1 MMTVRPALRQAS
13 VVRQAST
20 MPAVGAVR
28 QASPVRQAS
37 TIPAVGARQRARASW
52 RARARRHQPAL
63 IGLGLITTGAGLV
76 PWLYVLAVTL
86 PARPVAWHWPAAW
99 VGLDA
104 MEATGLIS
112 TGLLL
117 WRGDGR
123 YRLTAAATAALLAT
137 DAWFD
142 VLTAPPGA
150 GRVTSVLMA
159 VCAEVP
165 AATACAW
172 LAVHEPGSDGRN
184 R

>member
-1 MMTVRPALRQAS
+1 MTVRPALHPASASRTVGALRQAS
-13 VVRQAST
+13 AVPT
-20 MPAVGAVR
+20 VGA
-28 QASPVRQAS
+28 SG
-37 TIPAVGARQRARASW
+37 TVGAGQRARASW

-63 IGLGLITTGAGLV
+63 IALGLITAGSGLV

-104 MEATGLIS
+104 MEAAGLIS

-117 WRGDGR
+117 RRGDGR

-159 VCAEVP
+159 VCAEIP

-172 LAVHEPGSDGRN
+172 LAVREPGTDGRN